1 MCGGKRAQKDCGED
15 PRIHD
20 SFLSLCP
27 VYSVPFIITRLPR
40 YSIGLVEHFVTEC
53 RPASGVIHLVHG
65 IAVCIVVK
73 NGLTSIRRRSAAL
86 LIAGAG
92 GSTDS
97 GGHRPQRREEGGKQK
112 QFTLNGI
119 WIHRCGGIVKQTITG
134 SIVQ

>member
-1 MCGGKRAQKDCGED
+1 MAEREHRKIAGK
-15 PRIHD
+15 ILVSMTH
-20 SFLSLCP
+20 FYLC
-27 VYSVPFIITRLPR
+27 VPFIPFHSEAHAYR

-73 NGLTSIRRRSAAL
+73 KGLASIRRRCAAL
-86 LIAGAG
+86 LAGAG